1 MKRIFL
7 LLGLSMLAG
16 AMALAQDAPTSSP
29 SKQNGQTRTQSS
41 SRSTNIIRGCLSGST
56 GNYTVTDR
64 NGMQYTVNGDDAT
77 LRSMVGREVEVTI
90 SEDRSTEDSTQA
102 AGSSTHSTNAVQAS
116 NVRAVASSCNT
127 TGNATTPS
135 GSASP
140 SATPDERPAPQMM
153 AMLQQ
158 QAAPA
163 QDNSKPNGAPAQVQ
177 STPPVTSQT
186 SASPNSPTTGANSQV
201 GTSPANNSGM
211 TESEANH
218 DAQAARQGELNT
230 NPQKGETTGRGVDN
244 QGVNNPSTTNPN
256 AVPTSPNSTSGN
268 AQQPQANANDQNKPL
283 YERQATDIPWAKS
296 SGGNTNTP
304 APPH

>member
-1 MKRIFL
+1 MKRMML
-7 LLGLSMLAG
+7 LLGMGMLAG
-16 AMALAQDAPTSSP
+16 AMAWAQDAPASSP
-29 SKQNGQTRTQSS
+29 PEQNAQTRTESS
-41 SRSTNIIRGCLSGST
+41 SRSTNVIRGCLSGST

-64 NGMQYTVNGDDAT
+64 NGMQYTVNGDDST
-77 LRSMVGREVEVTI
+77 LRSMVGREVEVTV
-90 SEDRSTEDSTQA
+90 SEDRSTEDATHA
-102 AGSSTHSTNAVQAS
+102 PGTSTHSTNTVQAS
-116 NVRAVASSCNT
+116 NVKAVGSSCNT
-127 TGNATTPS
+127 AGSATPS
-135 GSASP
+135 GSTSP
-140 SATPDERPAPQMM
+140 NATPEERPAPQMM

-158 QAAPA
+158 QEAPN
-163 QDNSKPNGAPAQVQ
+163 QDNSKPNGAPPQVQ

-186 SASPNSPTTGANSQV
+186 PASPNAPSTGANSQV

-230 NPQKGETTGRGVDN
+230 NPQNGQTTGRGIDN

-256 AVPTSPNSTSGN
+256 AVPSSPNSATPSSN
-268 AQQPQANANDQNKPL
+268 SQQSQADCAKTRPL
-283 YERQATDIPWAKS
+283 YECQASDIPWANG

>member
-1 MKRIFL
+1 MKRILL
-7 LLGLSMLAG
+7 LLGLGVLTG
-16 AMALAQDAPTSSP
+16 AVALAQDAPTSSP
-29 SKQNGQTRTQSS
+29 PEQNAQTRTQSS
-41 SRSTNIIRGCLSGST
+41 SRSTNVIRGCLSGST

-102 AGSSTHSTNAVQAS
+102 PGTSTHSANTVQAS
-116 NVRAVASSCNT
+116 NVRAVASSCST
-127 TGNATTPS
+127 S

-140 SATPDERPAPQMM
+140 SGSTTPSTSPDERPAPQMM

-158 QAAPA
+158 QAAPG
-163 QDNSKPNGAPAQVQ
+163 QDKSSNGAAPPVQ
-177 STPPVTSQT
+177 ATPPVTSQT
-186 SASPNSPTTGANSQV
+186 PASPNSPSMGANSQV
-201 GTSPANNSGM
+201 GNSPPNNSGM

-230 NPQKGETTGRGVDN
+230 NPQNGQTTGRGVDN

-256 AVPTSPNSTSGN
+256 AVPSSPNSATPSSN
-268 AQQPQANANDQNKPL
+268 SPQSQADCTKTRPL
-283 YERQATDIPWAKS
+283 YECQASDIPWAQT
-296 SGGNTNTP
+296 SGGNTSTP
-304 APPH
+304 PPPH